1 MKITDMKL
9 IAKTRTL
16 ALSLAVLGS
25 ACLPMIGIVN
35 PMRTQASDVP
45 SNLIAQSS
53 NPVTYITRFS
63 WDPNQIV
70 MQISEG
76 EFIFHGY
83 LFRTEGNMFVGEDDQ
98 VRVMYDYDTERVVVI
113 NKITGTEFYNY
124 FFHDPNFGTGSAPAS
139 GSNEVSAAES
149 NCLAAVANQTGVGD
163 VSTIRVEYAES
174 GIGVQ
179 VAVPGAE
186 APWQCV
192 VDTDGET
199 VVNVYY
205 SGSEGAL

>member
-1 MKITDMKL
+1 MKPIKAR
-9 IAKTRTL
+9 IL
-16 ALSLAVLGS
+16 ALSLTIFGS
-25 ACLPMIGIVN
+25 ACLPMIGIMN

-45 SNLIAQSS
+45 SNLIAQSYT
-53 NPVTYITRFS
+53 PVTYITRFS

-70 MQISEG
+70 MQITEG

-83 LFRTEGNMFVGEDDQ
+83 LFSTDRTRFSGEDDI
-98 VRVMYDYDTERVVVI
+98 VRVTYDYETERVVVF
-113 NKITGTEFYNY
+113 NKETGAEYYNY
-124 FFHDPNFGTGSAPAS
+124 FFHDPNLSTGSTPS
-139 GSNEVSAAES
+139 GSSEVSAAES

-205 SGSEGAL
+205 TGSEGAL